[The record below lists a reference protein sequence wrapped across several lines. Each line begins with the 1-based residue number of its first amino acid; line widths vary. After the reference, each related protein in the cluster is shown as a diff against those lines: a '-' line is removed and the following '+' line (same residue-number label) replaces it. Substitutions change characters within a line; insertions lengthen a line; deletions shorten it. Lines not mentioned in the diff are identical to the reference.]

1 MDGETYA
8 EARDRLAAVL
18 DRLAALAAAREE
30 PRVGEAARSL
40 RRKLAEE
47 RFVVVVAGE
56 FKRGKTTFVNAL
68 LGADLLP
75 TAVVPLTSIV
85 TAVGW
90 APEPRARVV
99 FLDGRSE
106 DVPPEEL
113 ARYITERGNPGNRLR
128 VARAEVGFPAEAL
141 RDGVLLVDTPGVGS
155 VYAHNTEAARAF
167 LPEAD
172 AAIFLTS
179 ADPPISGSEVA
190 FLREV
195 REETARMLFVL
206 NKVDQL
212 AGADREEALAF
223 TADVVARTVGHPV
236 QVHPVSARRALLAR
250 LVGDRAE
257 LEASGLP
264 AFERAFRDLLLREK
278 GAALLASV
286 AAGARRLLAD
296 LRNSVE
302 VEVRSAEL
310 PAEELDRRLAE
321 MDRVF
326 EEARGAARDI
336 GALLERETRD
346 LLRRVEA
353 DLDAFAEQETQVL
366 LREALGIID
375 GAADLRGVAGEVS
388 RRVEELL
395 RRHVEAW
402 RAEEERQ
409 VGEAFRAATARFV
422 ERAEGIARGTIRLC
436 GEALGLELDV
446 ADVPTGIASGRAFG
460 FSFFEAPTIL
470 GSILPDVRP
479 FLPRRMA
486 ERLLRKEAEE
496 RIASLVDRHRGRLRW
511 HLAQRLDRA
520 RRELESGL
528 RERLEATIQ
537 SLRSGAER
545 AREERGRS
553 AERLRALREERE
565 RAIAELED
573 LRAALDAVDRAG
585 TGAG

>member
-1 MDGETYA
+1 MDGETYG
-8 EARDRLAAVL
+8 EARDRLAAAL
-18 DRLAALAAAREE
+18 ARLAALAAARGEA
-30 PRVGEAARSL
+30 RVEGAARSL

-85 TAVGW
+85 TAVEW

-106 DVPPEEL
+106 DVSPAEL
-113 ARYITERGNPGNRLR
+113 DRYVTERGNPGNRLR
-128 VARAEVGFPAEAL
+128 VARAEVGFPAEVL

-155 VYAHNTEAARAF
+155 IHEHTTEAARAF

-195 REETARMLFVL
+195 RDETARMLFVL
-206 NKVDQL
+206 NKVDRL
-212 AGADREEALAF
+212 TGGDRDEALAF
-223 TADVVARTVGHPV
+223 TAEVVAGAVGHPV
-236 QVHPVSARRALLAR
+236 PVHPLSARRALLAR
-250 LVGDRAE
+250 LVGDRDE

-296 LRNSVE
+296 LRNTIE

-310 PAEELDRRLAE
+310 PAEELERRLAE

-326 EEARGAARDI
+326 QEAREAARDV

-353 DLDAFAEQETQVL
+353 GLDAFAERETRALVA
-366 LREALGIID
+366 EAVGLIE
-375 GAADLRGVAGEVS
+375 GAEDLRGAAAQVS

-395 RRHVEAW
+395 RRDVEAW
-402 RAEEERQ
+402 RAEQERA
-409 VGEAFRAATARFV
+409 VGKAFRAATARFV
-422 ERAEGIARGTIRLC
+422 ERADGIARGTIRLC

-446 ADVPTGIASGRAFG
+446 ADVPTGIAPGRAFA

-479 FLPRRMA
+479 FLPKGMA
-486 ERLLRKEAEE
+486 RKLLRKDAEE

-511 HLAQRLDRA
+511 DLVQRLERA
-520 RRELESGL
+520 RRELEAGL

-537 SLRSGAER
+537 SLRSGTER

-565 RAIAELED
+565 RVLAELED
-573 LRAALDAVDRAG
+573 LGAALDAIDRAG
-585 TGAG
+585 REAG